1 MDLFSDTS
9 SRSKRQE
16 EAVQKWVNSKLV
28 GTLMCPTGFGFCGTG
43 NISCWFLYFAFS
55 KNLFIF
61 VFNL

>member
-28 GTLMCPTGFGFCGTG
+28 GTLMCPTGFGFCRTG
-43 NISCWFLYFAFS
+43 ILMNIFLLMLKPFR
-55 KNLFIF
+55 
-61 VFNL
+61 